1 MHQVSN
7 WCTRAHSSTSPIL
20 GPPKSC
26 HTAAIFRCKRSMPI
40 ANQSAATSEE
50 IFKPEC
56 RPLLLGCALLAS
68 FLCLPIILYTNQ
80 VKRTATMLA
89 PVFSSPNTAAETN
102 TVRDLGVAGALQD
115 GVAVAQKTDGDSIS
129 SEKNP
134 RAVIALSQ
142 ESLSDQKGDG
152 SVTSSKPE
160 SRKRNRLQARTAL
173 PRRSEMPAVSKSW
186 ARIKP
191 PRHAQ
196 AALIAIWRRTFRT
209 TAQQNH

>member
-1 MHQVSN
+1 
-7 WCTRAHSSTSPIL
+7 
-20 GPPKSC
+20 
-26 HTAAIFRCKRSMPI
+26 MPI
-40 ANQSAATSEE
+40 ASQSAATSGE
-50 IFKPEC
+50 IFKLEC

-80 VKRTATMLA
+80 VKQTATMLA
-89 PVFSSPNTAAETN
+89 PVFSSPNTSAGSN

-134 RAVIALSQ
+134 RAVIVLSQ

-191 PRHAQ
+191 PKHAQ